1 MLHSDCLIG
10 ISFLINTCFSGI
22 RYFVSGVEIYITSLL
37 NTKHET
43 FQLYG
48 LDNNC
53 DNCNVGLLEYTG
65 THINSKYLINC
76 ADGQRKSGIKMTYD
90 KYRHR
95 FENIRDGLKLNPK
108 HRAHDPRKQFISMAK
123 KYNLDE
129 YAIKY
134 IVGHRI
140 YDVTEKVY
148 TDRTVQWLKDEME
161 KIK

>member
-1 MLHSDCLIG
+1 MSKEETNMEETVEYSEIMER
-10 ISFLINTCFSGI
+10 SFVDYAINVI
-22 RYFVSGVEIYITSLL
+22 VDRAIP
-37 NTKHET
+37 
-43 FQLYG
+43 
-48 LDNNC
+48 D
-53 DNCNVGLLEYTG
+53 
-65 THINSKYLINC
+65 
-76 ADGQRKSGIKMTYD
+76 
-90 KYRHR
+90 
-95 FENIRDGLKLNPK
+95 IRDGLKLNPK

>member
-1 MLHSDCLIG
+1 
-10 ISFLINTCFSGI
+10 
-22 RYFVSGVEIYITSLL
+22 
-37 NTKHET
+37 
-43 FQLYG
+43 
-48 LDNNC
+48 
-53 DNCNVGLLEYTG
+53 
-65 THINSKYLINC
+65 
-76 ADGQRKSGIKMTYD
+76 MTYD

-95 FENIRDGLKLNPK
+95 FGNIRDGLKLNPK

-161 KIK
+161 KIEQAF